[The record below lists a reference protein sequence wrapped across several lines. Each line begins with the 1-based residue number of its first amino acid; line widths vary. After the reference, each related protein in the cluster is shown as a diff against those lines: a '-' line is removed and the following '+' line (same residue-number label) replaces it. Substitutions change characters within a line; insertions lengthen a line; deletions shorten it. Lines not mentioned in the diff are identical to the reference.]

1 MSKLY
6 KLTAQ
11 QYKEGYV
18 IEEKFCTSK
27 RIAYEQRE
35 LLIEYLVWNYDLDKR
50 EIKEVSNTK
59 EINSIII
66 ENSYMVTV
74 VEHEILTKPSKYI

>member
-18 IEEKFCTSK
+18 IEERFFTSK

-50 EIKEVSNTK
+50 EIKEVSNIK